1 MAVHSAKRTRPA
13 EEVEVDP
20 PEDLG
25 AVLDRELWP
34 SLRERCEVLLRE
46 RAEAEAQRARKAAE
60 AEYASRLATLQAREA
75 AAEAALRAAE
85 EMRAALEAEREALS
99 HEKQRMAAGKHMDDI
114 LTLNIGGEKTVSV
127 QRKTLC
133 LVEDSML
140 ASSFSGRW
148 DESLVRDADGA
159 IFVDFR
165 PELFMPLLDYL
176 RARRIQDPETP
187 VLMPTVQGSEEA
199 FQTMLKYYG
208 LETAGRSPPVQLSFT
223 FVPPVEGL
231 ATKRTRR
238 SPAPARGE
246 LHRSST
252 GRTFEVREDGL
263 VATRATGSHWKR
275 LFGSASVNR
284 SALARPVVMRFRIG
298 AMGELCGKDR
308 CGPGGPNLG
317 IAASSL
323 ERSSD
328 DSNVRKP
335 QGVWVYRAAD
345 GALLAP
351 VPADIVGPEHRAP
364 AAVGDLITLT
374 LYKDGTMGLAK
385 NREDQGIVF
394 CNLPD
399 SVKPVVEMNIRYT
412 QVCIMP

>member
-20 PEDLG
+20 PEDLS

-223 FVPPVEGL
+223 FVPPVEG
-231 ATKRTRR
+231 
-238 SPAPARGE
+238 
-246 LHRSST
+246 
-252 GRTFEVREDGL
+252 RTFEVREDGL